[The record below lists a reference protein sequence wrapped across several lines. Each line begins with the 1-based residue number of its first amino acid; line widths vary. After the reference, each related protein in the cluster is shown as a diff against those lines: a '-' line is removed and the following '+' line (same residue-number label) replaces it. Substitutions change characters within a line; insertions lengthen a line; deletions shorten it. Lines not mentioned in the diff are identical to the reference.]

1 MQLREI
7 IGSRLK
13 EIREEN
19 KLSQSA
25 IAKELGVSQASIA
38 QYEMGKS
45 CPNED
50 ILLWYANKFDVS
62 LDYIFGKTS
71 FMNMNKTL
79 ESLTPGSKNY
89 ASLEKVVEEIVNKKM
104 SKWNEIRKNGQQKI
118 YNQIMEVI
126 KWHKY

>member
-71 FMNMNKTL
+71 FMNMSKTL

-89 ASLEKVVEEIVNKKM
+89 ASLEKIIEEIVDKK
-104 SKWNEIRKNGQQKI
+104 
-118 YNQIMEVI
+118 I
-126 KWHKY
+126 K

>member
-104 SKWNEIRKNGQQKI
+104 SK
-118 YNQIMEVI
+118 
-126 KWHKY
+126 

>member
-89 ASLEKVVEEIVNKKM
+89 TSLEKIIEEIVDKKI
-104 SKWNEIRKNGQQKI
+104 N
-118 YNQIMEVI
+118 
-126 KWHKY
+126 

>member
-71 FMNMNKTL
+71 FMNMSKTL

-89 ASLEKVVEEIVNKKM
+89 ASLEKVVEEIVNKKI
-104 SKWNEIRKNGQQKI
+104 SK
-118 YNQIMEVI
+118 
-126 KWHKY
+126 